1 MNAITVEHVTKHYP
15 GFSLQDVSFSL
26 PQGSILGLVGE
37 NGAGKST
44 LIRLLMGAAKADSGT
59 LTALNT
65 DSRSPDFAAAK
76 EDIGIVLDDAYFPEV
91 LSAKQVGKVM
101 AHTYQNWDPALYQ
114 QYLQQFSLPGDKLFK
129 DYSRGMRMKLA
140 IAVALSHHPRLL
152 VLDEATSGLD
162 PMVRDEILD
171 IFNDFTRDESH
182 SILLSSHIVSDLEKI
197 CDYIAFL
204 HKGKLLLFEEKD
216 RLLEE
221 YTVLRLTSQQLSDLD
236 PDAVI
241 SRRSSPYGEE
251 ALARA
256 RDRSGSGGD
265 NWRGKNQLR
274 IIQAAINKVLS
285 PAILSSFSDVL
296 KATEGSFQTDVPYE
310 LIAELVRNQ
319 LAENPQWEIL
329 RYNVTGTGDSEIPF
343 TTMLLDG
350 KPMYLYVMWPNEDD
364 VAAGIEMMQA
374 MHRDEVISLPSA

>member
-59 LTALNT
+59 LTVLNT

-101 AHTYQNWDPALYQ
+101 AHTYQNWDSALYR
-114 QYLQQFSLPGDKLFK
+114 QYLQKFSLPGDKLFK

-236 PDAVI
+236 PDTVI

-251 ALARA
+251 VLAR
-256 RDRSGSGGD
+256 RS
-265 NWRGKNQLR
+265 
-274 IIQAAINKVLS
+274 A
-285 PAILSSFSDVL
+285 
-296 KATEGSFQTDVPYE
+296 
-310 LIAELVRNQ
+310 
-319 LAENPQWEIL
+319 
-329 RYNVTGTGDSEIPF
+329 
-343 TTMLLDG
+343 
-350 KPMYLYVMWPNEDD
+350 
-364 VAAGIEMMQA
+364 
-374 MHRDEVISLPSA
+374 LPSFITAERTTLEEIVLLLAKGDTAR